1 MGYYWIFMYNIQH
14 IYHINWWKITGSLV
28 LLYLHLLSCNEK
40 WAACFQAKT
49 DSKKLFS
56 RLRFASRML
65 NIFVRSHF
73 CKVGPHTIIIFVE
86 YIYIYIF
93 YITPRIFPKIRWV
106 TEASYN
112 PTSRGYNFRT
122 DPAAHQNTEVRGQT
136 PGAMRMNHLSSG

>member
-1 MGYYWIFMYNIQH
+1 MGGGGGDPYHGGGGGGGWQH
-14 IYHINWWKITGSLV
+14 GTRH
-28 LLYLHLLSCNEK
+28 H
-40 WAACFQAKT
+40 
-49 DSKKLFS
+49 
-56 RLRFASRML
+56 
-65 NIFVRSHF
+65 
-73 CKVGPHTIIIFVE
+73 
-86 YIYIYIF
+86 IYIYIF